1 MWVVSTLC
9 SAYGFR
15 LSGEAGWARVAFGKV
30 LRVLRKQA
38 GYSTEQLALDA
49 DLQRN
54 YISLLE
60 RGANSTSIELYK
72 LASVLN
78 TSPAKMLEQADL
90 VVQRGR

>member
-1 MWVVSTLC
+1 M
-9 SAYGFR
+9 
-15 LSGEAGWARVAFGKV
+15 EPEVAFGKV

-38 GYSTEQLALDA
+38 GYSQEQLALDA

-60 RGANSTSIELYK
+60 RGANSASIKTLYK

-90 VVQRGR
+90 VRAKGR